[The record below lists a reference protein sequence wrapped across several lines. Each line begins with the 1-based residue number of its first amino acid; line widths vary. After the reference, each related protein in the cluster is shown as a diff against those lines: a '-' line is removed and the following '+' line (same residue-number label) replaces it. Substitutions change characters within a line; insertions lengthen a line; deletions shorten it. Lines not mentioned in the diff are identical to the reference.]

1 MLVSFAATRDINEG
15 EELTVLRLDNNANGA
30 NTMDGG
36 KTSDGGGN
44 NIDGVGAMEEE
55 ILEGG
60 RAIRVEH
67 LHLLLDKR
75 RRYLPVAMSKYCMT

>member
-1 MLVSFAATRDINEG
+1 
-15 EELTVLRLDNNANGA
+15 
-30 NTMDGG
+30 MDGG
-36 KTSDGGGN
+36 KTSDGGN

-55 ILEGG
+55 ILEGE